1 MPASPQRGDMSIE
14 NSVCEPLHSR
24 GMPHGIHTVD
34 LEYYVYKSVAT
45 WVILLEG
52 KCSYDCSTNLK
63 IWRRRIKA
71 MNGTEKVVKH
81 LEMTQAVVN
90 RLGRNSFLLKSWSM
104 TILVAAMVL
113 IARENL
119 QNNYFVLTL
128 FLPIV
133 GFWILDGYF
142 LWQEHLFRQVY
153 EDIRQQTDTDFQ
165 MDLGK
170 HKNKPKSSWISAIFS
185 ITLVIFYLIEALFVG
200 AIGYFF

>member
-1 MPASPQRGDMSIE
+1 
-14 NSVCEPLHSR
+14 
-24 GMPHGIHTVD
+24 
-34 LEYYVYKSVAT
+34 
-45 WVILLEG
+45 
-52 KCSYDCSTNLK
+52 
-63 IWRRRIKA
+63 

-81 LEMTQAVVN
+81 LEMTQTVIN
-90 RLGRNSFLLKSWSM
+90 RLERNSFLLKSWSM

-142 LWQEHLFRQVY
+142 LWQERLFRQVY

-165 MDLGK
+165 MDLDK
-170 HKNKPKSSWISAIFS
+170 HKGKPKSSWISAIFS